1 MDVLRMELFKNK
13 YRIGSKRLK
22 GWDYSGAGR
31 YFVTICTG
39 NRVCYFGDVADG
51 KMKLSPIGEIVNDE
65 WYKTEQVRQNV
76 KLDEF
81 VVMPN
86 HLHGI
91 IVITNAV
98 LSYANLNPYAPNG
111 FGRQGL
117 TILPGRIDIMIQLSA
132 MTDHWIASDN
142 ILLIIQYNGVGIEII
157 PIRRQNAP
165 SSKILPGPL
174 PCRQNRTG
182 KSAAIDRK
190 NRIDRSGLFN
200 G

>member
-98 LSYANLNPYAPNG
+98 VETPRRGVSTETLKPNSLGSIICQFKSICTKRIWSAG
-111 FGRQGL
+111 FN
-117 TILPGRIDIMIQLSA
+117 DFA
-132 MTDHWIASDN
+132 W
-142 ILLIIQYNGVGIEII
+142 
-157 PIRRQNAP
+157 
-165 SSKILPGPL
+165 
-174 PCRQNRTG
+174 QNRYYDSIIRNDG
-182 KSAAIDRK
+182 SLDRIRQYIVNNPIQWGRDRNNPNKAAK
-190 NRIDRSGLFN
+190 CTLV
-200 G
+200 